1 MIPITRPTIL
11 LITTHP
17 QLTYLIKRYGEQSA
31 CHVISAGTIEG
42 ALELMP
48 QARPAMVLLHLMVWP
63 HDDWQTLRRLR
74 GHSATG
80 NIPITIISA
89 LADEE
94 RAGDEGA
101 AYWLWQPVMYAD
113 FRTALAVTGVLPHS
127 AASRNVVA
135 HGEIG

>member
-1 MIPITRPTIL
+1 MMMPTIQPTIL

-31 CHVISAGTIEG
+31 CHVISAGTIET
-42 ALELMP
+42 ALESMI
-48 QARPAMVLLHLMVWP
+48 QDRPAMVLLHLMVWP
-63 HDDWQTLRRLR
+63 HDDWQTLRRLKE
-74 GHSATG
+74 HSAIG

-94 RAGDEGA
+94 RARHEGA

-113 FRTALAVTGVLPHS
+113 FRAALAITGVLPQI
-127 AASRNVVA
+127 AAPRHIVA
-135 HGEIG
+135 TGG